1 MCIKVLSYRLSTC
14 TSQHVQNTQVIE
26 ARLLKLNADECII
39 VRRMFIVVY
48 NSVFNIGVLEGASSS
63 LH

>member
-14 TSQHVQNTQVIE
+14 TSQQVQNTQVIE

-39 VRRMFIVVY
+39 VCRMFIVVY
-48 NSVFNIGVLEGASSS
+48 NNVFNTGVLEGASSS